1 MAVFGFELPV
11 LLMLIGLGLMIAEAM
26 SPGAHLIV
34 LGVALLFAG
43 MLGVVVTPLAS
54 PIALAGTTLAIGA
67 IALFVYREY
76 DLYGGT
82 TAQTSSSDSLRG
94 ATGRVVDRVT
104 ETDGRVKLEDGGFN
118 PVYQARAVDR
128 EIEEGE
134 EVIVVD
140 PGGGNVVTVTAL
152 EGLEDDEIDREL
164 ARETEAG
171 AQSDDESVGDEGD
184 GDGTVEERG
193 SHSSV

>member
-67 IALFVYREY
+67 VALFVYREY

-94 ATGRVVDRVT
+94 ATGRVLDRVT
-104 ETDGRVKLEDGGFN
+104 ETDGRVKLDDGGFN
-118 PVYQARAVDR
+118 PIYQARAVDR
-128 EIEEGE
+128 TIEEGE
-134 EVIVVD
+134 EIIVVD

-152 EGLEDDEIDREL
+152 DGLEDDQIDREL
-164 ARETEAG
+164 ARE
-171 AQSDDESVGDEGD
+171 SDDGTGDEPVGEPESAS
-184 GDGTVEERG
+184 GA
-193 SHSSV
+193 